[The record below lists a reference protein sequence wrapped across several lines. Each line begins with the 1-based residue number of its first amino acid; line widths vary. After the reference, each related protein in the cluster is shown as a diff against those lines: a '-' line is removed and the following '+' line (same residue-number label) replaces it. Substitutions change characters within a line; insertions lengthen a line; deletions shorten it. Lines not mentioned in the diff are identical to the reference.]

1 MDNLKAKDQFL
12 QSLERC
18 EEDES
23 FIPSFYK
30 RFLSTSDEIKD
41 KFRHTDFEKQNKML
55 IRSLKLAAGA
65 TIGEPEAL
73 QELRDRAETHDR
85 HHLNI
90 KPELYDAWLNA
101 VIETAREYD
110 AQWND
115 NIESIWRS
123 ILGHVINHMIKF
135 Y

>member
-1 MDNLKAKDQFL
+1 MENLKAKDYFL
-12 QSLERC
+12 KSLERC

-30 RFLSTSDEIKD
+30 RFLATSDEIKD

-65 TIGEPEAL
+65 TIGEPKAL